1 MKRIQRRSG
10 AALLLAFLL
19 LLGTAVLLWQM
30 VTRGGQWASYSANIS
45 IYSDSGILSCG
56 TLTDRNGI
64 VLAESEDGEYR
75 YAEDATVRMAS
86 LHTVGDYE
94 GHIGGALKAFA
105 QQLTG
110 YHLLTGTTQSEGN
123 TVALTLDAALQ
134 KTAWN
139 ALRGQ
144 TGCVLVT
151 NYESGEVLCLVSS
164 PSYDPYGEPDESID
178 GLYINRALGG
188 VYTPGSVFKT
198 VTLCA
203 AIENIPDLFER
214 SFSCTGRAEING
226 GTIVCG
232 GRHGTQTIEA
242 ALANSC
248 NCTFGA
254 LAMELGGETLARYAE
269 KLGFTSAHS
278 LDGITT
284 AAGHFDA
291 VESRDAYLAW
301 SGIGQHTDL
310 VNPYAMV
317 RYLSAIANG
326 GTVTEPIL
334 LLGNNNGSTRLLRQ
348 ETAEKIDEMMSYT
361 FTTHYA
367 PSGAFPGLD
376 LCAKTGT
383 AELGDGSSHSW
394 FVGYTHSGPPL
405 AFAVCIER
413 GGEGFANAAKVA
425 SAVLQEAVKSF
436 EF

>member
-1 MKRIQRRSG
+1 MKRIQRRSS
-10 AALLLAFLL
+10 AAYLLAFLL
-19 LLGTAVLLWQM
+19 LLGTAVLLGKLILH
-30 VTRGGQWASYSANIS
+30 GGEWASYSANS
-45 IYSDSGILSCG
+45 GIYSPSGVLSCG
-56 TLTDRNGI
+56 TLTDRNGV
-64 VLAESEDGEYR
+64 VLAKSEDGSYS
-75 YAEDATVRMAS
+75 YAEDATVRIAS
-86 LHTVGDYE
+86 LHAVGDYR
-94 GHIGGALKAFA
+94 GYVGGALKAFA

-110 YHLLTGTTQSEGN
+110 YRLLTGTTQSEGS
-123 TVALTLDAALQ
+123 TVALTLDAELQ
-134 KTAWN
+134 KSAWN

-144 TGCVLVT
+144 SGSVLVL
-151 NYESGEVLCLVSS
+151 NYESGELLCLVSS
-164 PSYDPYGEPDESID
+164 PSYDPYEEPDESIE

-269 KLGFTSAHS
+269 KLGFTTSHS
-278 LDGITT
+278 LDGIST
-284 AAGHFDA
+284 AAGHFEA
-291 VESRDAYLAW
+291 VEAKDAYLAW

-310 VNPYAMV
+310 VNPYAML
-317 RYLSAIANG
+317 RYLAAIANG
-326 GTVTEPIL
+326 GSLKEPTL
-334 LLGNNNGSTRLLRQ
+334 LFGNSNVSTRLLRQ

-405 AFAVCIER
+405 CFVVCIER

-425 SAVLQEAVKSF
+425 SAVLQEAVFSK
-436 EF
+436 

>member
-1 MKRIQRRSG
+1 MKRIQRRSS

-19 LLGTAVLLWQM
+19 MLGTAVLLCQLA
-30 VTRGGQWASYSANIS
+30 VHGGNWASYSANIT
-45 IYSDSGILSCG
+45 IYSNDGILSCG
-56 TLTDRNGI
+56 TLTDRNG
-64 VLAESEDGEYR
+64 VLLAGSEDGEVQ
-75 YAEDATVRMAS
+75 YAEDATLRKAS
-86 LHTVGDYE
+86 LHTVGDYG
-94 GHIGGALKAFA
+94 GHVGGALKAFA

-110 YHLLTGTTQSEGN
+110 YNLITGSSRAESN
-123 TVALTLDAALQ
+123 TVALTLDAELQ
-134 KTAWN
+134 ICAWN

-144 TGCVLVT
+144 TGCVLVID
-151 NYESGEVLCLVSS
+151 YETGEVVCLVSS
-164 PSYDPYGEPDESID
+164 PSFDPYEEPDESVE

-188 VYTPGSVFKT
+188 LYTPGSVFKT

-203 AIENIPDLFER
+203 AIENVPDLFER
-214 SFSCTGRAEING
+214 SFSCNKRAEVNG

-254 LAMELGGETLARYAE
+254 LAMEMGGDTLAGYAE
-269 KLGFTSAHS
+269 KLGFTSSHS

-291 VESRDAYLAW
+291 VESKDAYLAW

-317 RYLSAIANG
+317 RYLCAVANG
-326 GTVTEPIL
+326 GTVNEPTL
-334 LLGNNNGSTRLLRQ
+334 LLGNRNSSVRLLRQ
-348 ETAEKIDEMMSYT
+348 DTAEKIDEMLSYT

-383 AELGDGSSHSW
+383 AELGDGTSHSW

-413 GGEGFANAAKVA
+413 GGEGFANAAKAA
-425 SAVLQEAVKSF
+425 STVLQEAVKKF
-436 EF
+436 